1 MIKNDKIIKKIRK
14 SRGISQ
20 KELGHLIGSQSM
32 ISRIENNQSSPTDY
46 NLQEICQILNIP
58 IEEYFEAT
66 FGKKK
71 QFRLNKISFRAGV
84 CQTR

>member
-1 MIKNDKIIKKIRK
+1 MIKNDNIIKKIRK
-14 SRGISQ
+14 SRGVSQ

-58 IEEYFEAT
+58 IREYFDAT

-71 QFRLNKISFRAGV
+71 QFSPNKICFRT
-84 CQTR
+84 CIYQTR